1 MDTPI
6 LTAKGTLSIVGLWN
20 NKDKSV
26 SLEKEY
32 LAKDLPVQELKIE
45 FINKIDDFV
54 VNQYYINCATE
65 NGTIGYPI
73 HYCPICGE
81 KLK

>member
-26 SLEKEY
+26 SLEREY
-32 LAKDLPVQELKIE
+32 LAKDLPVQELLTIANKDMNDYKS
-45 FINKIDDFV
+45 NKIKEV
-54 VNQYYINCATE
+54 IIIENQDTTYKYK
-65 NGTIGYPI
+65 Y
-73 HYCPICGE
+73 
-81 KLK
+81 

>member
-26 SLEKEY
+26 SLEREY
-32 LAKDLPVQELKIE
+32 LAKDLPVQELLTIA
-45 FINKIDDFV
+45 NKDMNDNI
-54 VNQYYINCATE
+54 E
-65 NGTIGYPI
+65 NGIIGYPI
-73 HYCPICGE
+73 QYCPICGK